1 MSLVSWKK
9 KRDKCGDE
17 SDGDDDD
24 EVKEVKFANRL
35 KPVEFIKSDSVNA
48 KAMKSMGMK
57 QWW

>member
-1 MSLVSWKK
+1 MSLVNWKK
-9 KRDKCGDE
+9 KLDKYGDE

-24 EVKEVKFANRL
+24 EVKEVKFAKRL